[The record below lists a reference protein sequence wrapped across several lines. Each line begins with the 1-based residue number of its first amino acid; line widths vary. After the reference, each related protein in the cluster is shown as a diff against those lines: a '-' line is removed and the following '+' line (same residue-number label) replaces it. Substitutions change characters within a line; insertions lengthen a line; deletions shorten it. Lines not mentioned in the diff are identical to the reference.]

1 MEKNSKV
8 ICDSNICVYR
18 TLAVIEP
25 KIYFPVLFITQKYLN
40 EITNTGTSCNLLI
53 TDTIKT
59 ELLDKNDESFILFKS
74 IQNFCVNKLHLGR
87 YDSKIQKIIRNAE
100 KSLTKFVRK
109 NHINNL
115 PISFNVDYDSQI
127 KEIDRF
133 YLQFPERLDEI
144 TKKKINYQST
154 ENERIKKLG
163 QRPNNLPERPDRK
176 ILAEAIELKRQFPE
190 VNNCILTND
199 TDFIEFRNEIKNKFG
214 INIEHIPKS

>member
-25 KIYFPVLFITQKYLN
+25 KIYFPVLSITQKYLN

-127 KEIDRF
+127 KEIDKF

-176 ILAEAIELKRQFPE
+176 ILAEAIELKRHFPE

-199 TDFIEFRNEIKNKFG
+199 SDFIEFRNEIKNKFG
-214 INIEHIPKS
+214 INIEHISKS